1 MGTRAEISY
10 AEAAFAERLGEVG
23 EVVHDEAPGDLV
35 RSVSRALRILEEVGA
50 HPDGISA
57 KRVAR
62 RCGLHVSTTYH
73 LLRTLAW
80 EGYLERLPSGDY
92 ALGLAVADRFRDL
105 AVALAQPPRVRD
117 ALTDLAAQLG
127 LSVYL
132 ARFVDER
139 VAIVEVVEAPGS
151 PHLEDL
157 VVGFDEAAHA
167 TALGKALLST
177 LRPGDR
183 AAYLDEQ
190 GMPAYTPATI
200 RDRETL
206 DHDLVAGARRGW
218 FAEHEQY
225 RRDVGCLAVVAAP
238 GADRAGTQA
247 IAVSG
252 RPPRLLRN
260 RREVVAGLEETASLL
275 G

>member
-1 MGTRAEISY
+1 MLKPPSPTAS
-10 AEAAFAERLGEVG
+10 EVWCARG
-23 EVVHDEAPGDLV
+23 CGVNGEAPGDLV

-50 HPDGISA
+50 HPDGVSA

-62 RCGLHVSTTYH
+62 RCELHPSTAYH

-80 EGYLERLPSGDY
+80 EGYLERLASGDY
-92 ALGLAVADRFRDL
+92 TLGLAVADRFRDL
-105 AVALAQPPRVRD
+105 AMALAQPPRVRD
-117 ALTDLAAQLG
+117 VLTDLAGRLG

-132 ARFVDER
+132 AGFVEGR

-177 LRPGDR
+177 LGTGER
-183 AAYLDEQ
+183 AAYLHEQ
-190 GMPAYTPATI
+190 GLPAYTGATI
-200 RDRETL
+200 RDRDAL
-206 DHDLVAGARRGW
+206 DSDLIAGARRGW

-225 RRDVGCLAVVAAP
+225 RRGVGCLAVVKN
-238 GADRAGTQA
+238 DGTDATHAQA
-247 IAVSG
+247 IAISG
-252 RPPRLLRN
+252 RPSRLLRDQGGL
-260 RREVVAGLEETASLL
+260 VAGLQQTASLL